1 MGPARARCA
10 RLAGTT
16 RPNGCDLAGR
26 CLPRRSWIIVATL
39 RAAARPRLAACE
51 QTRRNIMP
59 RAHFVVATA
68 LATAALVATAQ
79 AQTPPPFATTKVD
92 GTENVYV
99 FGYGGHQAMF
109 IVTPQ
114 GVIAT
119 NPIGLRRPAAK
130 TYIEEIQK
138 ITKAPIKGPQKGY
151 CDGLG
156 ALDPWASRP

>member
-92 GTENVYV
+92 GTETSTFY
-99 FGYGGHQAMF
+99 YGGHQAMF
-109 IVTPQ
+109 IVTSQ

-119 NPIGLRRPAAK
+119 
-130 TYIEEIQK
+130 
-138 ITKAPIKGPQKGY
+138 
-151 CDGLG
+151 
-156 ALDPWASRP
+156 

>member
-39 RAAARPRLAACE
+39 RAAARPRLAACA
-51 QTRRNIMP
+51 QTR
-59 RAHFVVATA
+59 
-68 LATAALVATAQ
+68 
-79 AQTPPPFATTKVD
+79 PPFATTKVD

-99 FGYGGHQAMF
+99 FRYGGHQAMF

-119 NPIGLRRPAAK
+119 DPIGLRRP
-130 TYIEEIQK
+130 
-138 ITKAPIKGPQKGY
+138 
-151 CDGLG
+151 
-156 ALDPWASRP
+156 